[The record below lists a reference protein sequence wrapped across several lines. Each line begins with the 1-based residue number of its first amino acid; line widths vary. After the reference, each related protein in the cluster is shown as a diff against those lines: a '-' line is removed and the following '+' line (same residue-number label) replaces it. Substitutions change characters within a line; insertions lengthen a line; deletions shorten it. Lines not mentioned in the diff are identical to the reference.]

1 MGPKPNTNPFG
12 RRLPAVEPV
21 PSPYPVPV
29 VMIIL
34 AFMTLVYYVIRRM
47 RSRAPKKALS
57 DRVISSAC
65 PCRRQ
70 PAKPRAI
77 TPLRHVVVVRITETK
92 PKGGCNSFP
101 SYPTVGR
108 YYARKSP

>member
-1 MGPKPNTNPFG
+1 MGVWNGTVYTDTMENVYREAAPPKPNTNPFG

-70 PAKPRAI
+70 PAKHRAI
-77 TPLRHVVVVRITETK
+77 TPLRHVVVVRIT
-92 PKGGCNSFP
+92 
-101 SYPTVGR
+101 
-108 YYARKSP
+108 